1 MTGDTLFVG
10 TIGRC
15 DFPYSS
21 PPDLYRSLGKIKNL
35 HDETVFYPGHD
46 YGPAEFGTLGREKK
60 SNPFLLA
67 NTLEDFLQLVR
78 S

>member
-21 PPDLYRSLGKIKNL
+21 PQDLFRSLAKIKKL
-35 HDETVFYPGHD
+35 DDETVIYPGHD
-46 YGPAEFGTLGREKK
+46 YGASSSNTLGAEKK
-60 SNPFLLA
+60 TNPYLLA
-67 NTLEDFLQLVR
+67 DRLEDFLSMVR
-78 S
+78 R